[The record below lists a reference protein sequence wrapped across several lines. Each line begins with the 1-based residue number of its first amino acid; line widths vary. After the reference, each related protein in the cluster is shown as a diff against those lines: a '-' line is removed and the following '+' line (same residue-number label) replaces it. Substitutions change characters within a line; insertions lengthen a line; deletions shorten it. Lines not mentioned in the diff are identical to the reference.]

1 MLHNYLFGLLPL
13 CALTDLVSFIR
24 KHTNL
29 LFVLIL
35 PVYLYIVQSSIQ
47 NKHTHVYANGIV
59 VAHSHPTSDID
70 GHQNDH
76 KHTQRE
82 INLFASLHSDLY
94 ETPEF
99 AEFDFEIPAHHFK
112 YLIFDEQEVTILVSL
127 HTIPRA
133 PPA

>member
-1 MLHNYLFGLLPL
+1 MNL
-13 CALTDLVSFIR
+13 IR

-35 PVYLYIVQSSIQ
+35 PVYLYIVQTSIQ

-59 VAHSHPTSDID
+59 VTHSHSTSDSD
-70 GHQNDH
+70 GPNNNH
-76 KHTQRE
+76 KHSQRE
-82 INLFASLHSDLY
+82 INLYASLHSDLY
-94 ETPEF
+94 ETPGLTAF
-99 AEFDFEIPAHHFK
+99 NFEVPADLVV
-112 YLIFDEQEVTILVSL
+112 YIISNDQEVTIPVSL